1 MDRTP
6 IQGHVFQIFEL
17 ATKNCMTVMQNTLFY
32 DVLIAYARPIPVNE
46 LGGDWF
52 FIEEQG
58 IGVTYCQSATV
69 SLNWV

>member
-1 MDRTP
+1 MDRTS
-6 IQGHVFQIFEL
+6 IQGHAFQIFEL
-17 ATKNCMTVMQNTLFY
+17 VTKKYMTVMQNTLFS

-46 LGGDWF
+46 LGGSWF

-69 SLNWV
+69 SQNWV